1 MIARIARASTLAVSL
16 LSLALAAGC
25 AATSSTDGTSAQADK
40 TASRAEEIVRAGGDF
55 RFSVESS
62 GRVASLLKLRC
73 AFKSPDCW
81 ERTVKEA
88 SLEGIRFEKAAN
100 GDLVF
105 VSYGD
110 GEVYHKAPF
119 KIVSSTATSVTIEPT
134 GKDEG
139 TMAGQKGPD
148 KLVIEAHDDVVA
160 LTDPVKGAL
169 VYHRV
174 K

>member
-1 MIARIARASTLAVSL
+1 MIARAYTLAVAFV
-16 LSLALAAGC
+16 SLAALSLAAGC
-25 AATSSTDGTSAQADK
+25 AAGSSSDSTSTAQADK
-40 TASRAEEIVRAGGDF
+40 TGSRAEEIVRAGGDF

-62 GRVASLLKLRC
+62 GRVASILKLRC
-73 AFKSPDCW
+73 AF
-81 ERTVKEA
+81 
-88 SLEGIRFEKAAN
+88 KAAN